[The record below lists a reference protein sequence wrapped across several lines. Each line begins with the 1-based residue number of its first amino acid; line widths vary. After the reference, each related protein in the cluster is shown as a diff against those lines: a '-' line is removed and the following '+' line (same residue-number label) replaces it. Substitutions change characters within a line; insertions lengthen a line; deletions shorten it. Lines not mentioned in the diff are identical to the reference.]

1 MQVSIE
7 ELMLRLGG
15 SRMLLMLCECVLRP
29 FDLCIIVTL

>member
-15 SRMLLMLCECVLRP
+15 SRMLLMLCECVFRP
-29 FDLCIIVTL
+29 FDHCIIVTL